1 MEYQH
6 LLVPV
11 DFRLPDQR
19 ALQTAFDLALQ
30 HQAHTT
36 LLYVIESIDD
46 DGGEDEDED
55 EDEEDELQTFYAQ
68 VECKVRKRLVE
79 MVQRFQDAGLEV
91 RLEIVV
97 GRTAHTVIQF
107 SSTEKVDLIVMQAAR
122 IDVDRPEQALASVS
136 HQVSLF
142 CPCPLMLLK

>member
-11 DFRLPDQR
+11 DLRLPDQL

-46 DGGEDEDED
+46 GGED

>member
-46 DGGEDEDED
+46 GGED

-107 SSTEKVDLIVMQAAR
+107 SSTEKVDLIVMQAVR